1 MPPRPKRST
10 YSGGAKPGANST
22 LLMRSIHFTVLRYNE
37 YMKLTLIATIEKP
50 EKPET
55 EDKPLILTTPS
66 EINLYRTKMNMVA
79 IKTYLS
85 HGVLMTRT
93 HTPKRMLALATEITG
108 KPYKYINRTL
118 RVVLAEALKDLEE
131 ATDPYFKQ
139 ASEAMGLG
147 MDITI
152 KDLIDSIKGHDYT
165 YMYSDDSSQYEKGS
179 KNADRISKLI
189 KTLVVDLKINSDELL
204 NRCLAVAPQYRLEE
218 GEVEGRA
225 HKQIR
230 AWFKGALNNYF

>member
-1 MPPRPKRST
+1 
-10 YSGGAKPGANST
+10 
-22 LLMRSIHFTVLRYNE
+22 
-37 YMKLTLIATIEKP
+37 MKLKLIATIDKP

-55 EDKPLILTTPS
+55 EDKGLLLTTPS
-66 EINLYRTKMNMVA
+66 QINLYRTKMNMVA

-93 HTPKRMLALATEITG
+93 HTPKNMLALATEVTG
-108 KPYKYINRTL
+108 KPYKYINKTL

-165 YMYSDDSSQYEKGS
+165 YEYSDDSSQYEKGS
-179 KNADRISKLI
+179 KDADRISKLI